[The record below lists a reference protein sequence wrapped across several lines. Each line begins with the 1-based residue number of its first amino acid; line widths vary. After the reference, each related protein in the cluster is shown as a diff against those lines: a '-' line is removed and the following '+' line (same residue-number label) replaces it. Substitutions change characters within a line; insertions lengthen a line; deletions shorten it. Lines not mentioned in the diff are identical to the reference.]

1 MIVWTFA
8 VGGKHTRASHV
19 CTLSVRVRLF
29 GFSIQMTTKELE
41 RQNGFERDREERTGT
56 TFVVVSLLE
65 GRKNV
70 GLCSFS
76 VPPTRSFVVRRRR
89 AVSPRRLPS
98 LRLRGARAALEL
110 EAIDSALTH
119 SLPLLP
125 SHLSLPPSIT
135 LFPSLLI
142 LRRSLGGLSFLAS
155 FPARGQVRYQDY
167 VKGRPCPLS
176 LSHLGAYYIIYNGP
190 TPLHSTPLAR
200 TPSPSLSSTF
210 SDLSLS
216 LSLSPAAAKRFAA
229 GRFKWSRSQL

>member
-41 RQNGFERDREERTGT
+41 RQNGFERDREERRGT
-56 TFVVVSLLE
+56 TLVMVSLLE
-65 GRKNV
+65 GWRNV

-76 VPPTRSFVVRRRR
+76 VPPTRSFVVRCR
-89 AVSPRRLPS
+89 AVSPRQEGCLPFGFAS
-98 LRLRGARAALEL
+98 GARAALEL

-176 LSHLGAYYIIYNGP
+176 LPHLGAYYIIYNGP
-190 TPLHSTPLAR
+190 TPLHSTSSHSLPRPL
-200 TPSPSLSSTF
+200 SPLLSRI
-210 SDLSLS
+210 S

>member
-1 MIVWTFA
+1 MIVWTFV

-19 CTLSVRVRLF
+19 CTSSVRLF
-29 GFSIQMTTKELE
+29 AFTVQMTT
-41 RQNGFERDREERTGT
+41 RQNGFERDYFGRGISSRGVEKCRPLQLLRSSH
-56 TFVVVSLLE
+56 SLL
-65 GRKNV
+65 RR
-70 GLCSFS
+70 
-76 VPPTRSFVVRRRR
+76 PP
-89 AVSPRRLPS
+89 PRRIIKKAAFPLAS
-98 LRLRGARAALEL
+98 RAARAALEL

-119 SLPLLP
+119 STSLLP

-155 FPARGQVRYQDY
+155 FPARGRGRVRGWPPRRRAPALSRLRKRKA
-167 VKGRPCPLS
+167 VPPLP
-176 LSHLGAYYIIYNGP
+176 HLGAYYIIYNGS

-216 LSLSPAAAKRFAA
+216 LSPAAAKRFAA
-229 GRFKWSRSQL
+229 GRFKKSRSQL